1 MIKYVKSLPW
11 KSCNS
16 LYQVQLSQPL
26 PQIQKLQNFIAE
38 HNITDVFYATL
49 ENYKTIARKHQLI
62 VFVVNSGAMIDIA
75 WLDTIIQSLI
85 LQANQYFY
93 LAVNKFFVYTLYP
106 IDVTVK
112 DFDTKLI
119 AHWQQL
125 LQTETVWTN
134 CNSNDQGQLGN
145 FVHPVT
151 NMMFKI

>member
-11 KSCNS
+11 KSCKS
-16 LYQVQLSQPL
+16 LYQVQLLQPL
-26 PQIQKLQNFIAE
+26 PQVQKLQNFIAE

-62 VFVVNSGAMIDIA
+62 VFVANSGSMIDIV

-85 LQANQYFY
+85 LQAKQYFY
-93 LAVNKFFVYTLYP
+93 LAVNKFFVYTLCP
-106 IDVTVK
+106 VDVTDK

-119 AHWQQL
+119 DHWQQL
-125 LQTETVWTN
+125 LQTETVWTS

-151 NMMFKI
+151 NMMFKL